1 MARYKFSMRLL
12 LSSVV
17 ALLALNWA
25 DQAMAQQV
33 LYDQYGNPV
42 CYDQYRNPVVCTT
55 SPVVVV
61 PAAPVVVM
69 PVAPV
74 VAAPYLGP
82 ASVAGHS
89 RRVARRTSRRVS
101 RRR

>member
-1 MARYKFSMRLL
+1 MRF
-12 LSSVV
+12 LSPSVV
-17 ALLALNWA
+17 ALLALAWA

-42 CYDQYRNPVVCTT
+42 CYDQYRNPVVCNTT
-55 SPVVVV
+55 SVVVV
-61 PAAPVVVM
+61 

-74 VAAPYLGP
+74 VVAPYLGP
-82 ASVAGHS
+82 ASPAGQS

>member
-1 MARYKFSMRLL
+1 MARYKFSMRFL

-25 DQAMAQQV
+25 DQAMAQQ

-42 CYDQYRNPVVCTT
+42 CYDQYRNPVVCAA

-61 PAAPVVVM
+61 PAAPAVVV